1 MDIRMPDGTLI
12 RGVPDN
18 ISASDLEMLKQNYQP
33 QGGIK
38 APTSM
43 LKSFTG
49 ILPDIGGMGGAAG
62 GAILGAQVGS
72 ILPGAGTIAG
82 GIIGGAIGAFAGA
95 GAGESLR
102 QLVEGEDADGLQALG
117 VASREGLLDIT
128 GAKALDVLTGA
139 GRYALSKFGYSE
151 IDTPAKEVL
160 KELQVKLEKEGTT
173 LRASQINPDSSII
186 DGIEA
191 AGEVAIGG
199 RQGFKAIREGQL
211 RYIDNQIKGIT
222 RVSKNLKGQS
232 LGNLIQNLVE
242 NTRTASGETF
252 QRMFAKMDEDG
263 LKVDV
268 NLTDVRNMA
277 QTWKKSKSKGF
288 TKRVQEKIKKGSK
301 IPFTAGSVQSTVDD
315 ILTLSPKT
323 DFTTA
328 FEKLKALKS
337 KLTAM
342 KGDPATKADP
352 AVRELTAL
360 VKGFEARMLKSAEK
374 ADPDIGSMYRNLMKE
389 YNDTQEL
396 LYSDVAKALIDQ
408 GNPEL
413 LGKYLTKAGTVTPVQ
428 ELKKIIQ
435 YAKKADVDAGG
446 NILRGVKQGFLNQ
459 HLGSASGQ
467 GALKLE
473 QFRKKLADEDFVRT
487 YEELFSPAE
496 RERHYKLLEEL
507 EILNRGVGGELALSV
522 RSAQVSGVT
531 GAAKGQSI
539 IANTIK
545 AITPAKLAEA
555 ASDPKRAQQMLG
567 LLKSLQASN
576 KANTPLSPQALRGI
590 GVLLGETGREMYQQ
604 QSDVERQAVR
614 QRQAQELQR
623 LQQSMRRQHGNA

>member
-1 MDIRMPDGTLI
+1 MDIRMPDGTLVT
-12 RGVPDN
+12 GVPDT
-18 ISASDLEMLKQNYQP
+18 ISESELQTLKQNYQP

-43 LKSFTG
+43 MKSFTG
-49 ILPDIGGMGGAAG
+49 ILPDIGGMSGAAA
-62 GAILGAQVGS
+62 GAILGAQAGS

-82 GIIGGAIGAFAGA
+82 GIIGSAIGAFSGA

-102 QLVEGEDADGLQALG
+102 QLIEGEDAQGLQALG

-128 GAKALDVLTGA
+128 GSKALDVLSGA
-139 GRYALSKFGYSE
+139 GKYALSKFGYAE
-151 IDTPAKEVL
+151 VNVPAKEVL
-160 KELQVKLEKEGTT
+160 QELQTKLAKEGTT

-199 RQGFKAIREGQL
+199 RQGFKTIREGQL
-211 RYIDNQIKGIT
+211 RYIDNQIQGIT
-222 RVSKNLKGQS
+222 EVSKDLKGQS
-232 LGNLIQNLVE
+232 LGNMIQNLVD
-242 NTRTASGETF
+242 NTRSASNETF
-252 QRMFAKMDEDG
+252 QGMFAKLEEDG
-263 LKVDV
+263 LRIDV
-268 NLTDVRNMA
+268 SLTDIRNMA

-288 TKRVQEKIKKGSK
+288 TKRVREQIKKGK
-301 IPFTAGSVQSTVDD
+301 RIPFTASSVQSTVDD

-323 DFTTA
+323 DFSTA

-360 VKGFEARMLKSAEK
+360 VKGFEKRLLKSAEK
-374 ADPDIGSMYRNLMKE
+374 ADPEIGKLYKGLMKE
-389 YNDTQEL
+389 YNETQEL
-396 LYSDVAKALIDQ
+396 LYSDVAKAIIDQ

-413 LGKYLTKAGTVTPVQ
+413 LGKYLTQAGQITPVQ
-428 ELKKIIQ
+428 ELRKIIA
-435 YAKKADVDAGG
+435 YAKKADVEVGG
-446 NILRGVKQGFLNQ
+446 KIMKGVKQGFLNR
-459 HLGSASGQ
+459 HLGAAKGE
-467 GALKLE
+467 GVVKLE
-473 QFRKKLADEDFVRT
+473 SFRKKLADEDFVRT

-496 RERHYKLLEEL
+496 RQRHYRLLDEL

-522 RSAQVSGVT
+522 RSAQVSGVS
-531 GAAKGQSI
+531 GAARGQSI
-539 IANTIK
+539 IANVVK

-567 LLKSLQASN
+567 LLKQVQYAN
-576 KANTPLSPQALRGI
+576 KSNTPLSPQAIRGI
-590 GVLLGETGREMYQQ
+590 GLLLGETGREMYQQ
-604 QSDVERQAVR
+604 NADVERQATRER
-614 QRQAQELQR
+614 QRQELMR
-623 LQQSMRRQHGNA
+623 MQQGMR

>member
-18 ISASDLEMLKQNYQP
+18 ISTSDLEMLKQNYQP
-33 QGGIK
+33 QGSIK

-49 ILPDIGGMGGAAG
+49 ILPDIGGMGGAAA
-62 GAILGAQVGS
+62 GAILGAQAGS
-72 ILPGAGTIAG
+72 IIPGAGTIAG
-82 GIIGGAIGAFAGA
+82 GIIGGAIGAFTGA

-102 QLVEGEDADGLQALG
+102 QLVEEEDADGLQALG

-128 GAKALDVLTGA
+128 GAKAIDILGGA
-139 GRYALSKFGYSE
+139 GRYALSKFGYAE
-151 IDTPAKEVL
+151 VDIPAKEVL
-160 KELQVKLEKEGTT
+160 QQLQNKLEKEGTT
-173 LRASQINPDSSII
+173 LRASQINPDNSII

-222 RVSKNLKGQS
+222 EVEKSLKGQS
-232 LGNLIQNLVE
+232 LGNLIQNLVD
-242 NTRTASGETF
+242 NTRSASNETF
-252 QRMFAKMDEDG
+252 QGMFQKLEADG
-263 LKVDV
+263 MTINV
-268 NLTDVRNMA
+268 NLTDIRNMA
-277 QTWKKSKSKGF
+277 QTWKGSKSKGF
-288 TKRVQEKIKKGSK
+288 TKRVREQIKKGK
-301 IPFTAGSVQSTVDD
+301 RIPFTASSVQSTVDD
-315 ILTLSPKT
+315 ILKLSPKT
-323 DFTTA
+323 DFATA

-337 KLTAM
+337 KVTAM

-360 VKGFEARMLKSAEK
+360 MKGFEKKLLKSADK
-374 ADPDIGSMYRNLMKE
+374 ADPNIGTMYKNLMKE
-389 YNDTQEL
+389 YNETQEL
-396 LYSDVAKALIDQ
+396 LYSDVAKSILDQ

-413 LGKYLTKAGTVTPVQ
+413 LGKYLTQAGQITPVQ
-428 ELKKIIQ
+428 ELRKIIA
-435 YAKKADVDAGG
+435 YAKKTDVELGG
-446 NILRGVKQGFLNQ
+446 KIMKGVKQGFLNR
-459 HLGSASGQ
+459 HLGAARGE
-467 GALKLE
+467 GVVRLE
-473 QFRKKLADEDFVRT
+473 NFRKKLADEDFVRT

-496 RERHYKLLEEL
+496 RNRHYQLLEEL

-567 LLKSLQASN
+567 LLKTIQYAN
-576 KANTPLSPQALRGI
+576 KSNTPLSPQAIRGI

-604 QSDVERQAVR
+604 NADVERQAVR
-614 QRQAQELQR
+614 ERQRQELMR
-623 LQQSMRRQHGNA
+623 MQQGMR